1 MSKSNILSKIRPYI
15 AHYINDSY
23 DLEDF
28 SKINKNE
35 IFDVDGSEFAKI
47 NHVDY

>member
-1 MSKSNILSKIRPYI
+1 MRLYI

-28 SKINKNE
+28 SEINKNE
-35 IFDVDGSEFAKI
+35 IFAVNGSEFVKI
-47 NHVDY
+47 NNVPF